1 MKTPSLTEFPF
12 TSQRTSAKAPDMWL
26 MRHTRETLLELSSS
40 LDGRRMFSSGAAAA
54 ASKHKSSSSTS
65 AERPSSPPDNYI
77 TVWIC
82 ISNFIHLFTHQHLQR
97 DLHLH
102 QTTILQSEYVFQTL
116 YISSHI
122 NICRETFISTRQL
135 YYSLNM
141 YFKLYTSLHTS
152 TSAERPSSPPDNYIT
167 VWICI
172 SNFIHLVTH
181 HVNSWSSL
189 AWFNN

>member
-1 MKTPSLTEFPF
+1 MYFKLYTSL
-12 TSQRTSAKAPDMWL
+12 
-26 MRHTRETLLELSSS
+26 HT
-40 LDGRRMFSSGAAAA
+40 
-54 ASKHKSSSSTS
+54 STS
-65 AERPSSPPDNYI
+65 AERPSSPSDNYI

-152 TSAERPSSPPDNYIT
+152 TSAERPSSPSDNYIT

-172 SNFIHLVTH
+172 SNFIHLFTH
-181 HVNSWSSL
+181 QHLQRDLHLHQITILQSEYVFQTLYISSHI
-189 AWFNN
+189 NM